1 MTYTELY
8 RKAVAA
14 FDGGKKGI
22 SGRPVEV
29 LFNVSRLADAQ
40 GWDQEVDVARLRSR
54 LSPDYL
60 DAQSVATVLKLA
72 M

>member
-8 RKAVAA
+8 HKAVAA
-14 FDGGKKGI
+14 FDGGKNI
-22 SGRPVEV
+22 TGRPVEV
-29 LFNVSRLADAQ
+29 LFNLSRLADSQ
-40 GWDQEVDVARLRSR
+40 GWDHQVDAERLRSR